1 MTDRVVLITGAAS
14 GIGAATARKI
24 AGPGV
29 SLLLHSRGNREG
41 LDSVAASAREAGAQA
56 ETILGDLVEAETPE
70 RLVAA
75 SVEKF
80 GRLDQIVANAGF
92 ADRRNLGEVG
102 IDALV
107 RAEHGMIEA
116 FFRLIT
122 AAMPHLETSSCGRVV
137 AVSSFV
143 AHVYAADGL
152 FPVTAAAKAAIE
164 ALAKTLAVQLAP
176 SGATVNCIAPGYTKK
191 DATGHSALSDDAW
204 AAAAAKS
211 PMGRIGTPEDS
222 AGLIAFLLSD
232 GASFITGQT
241 IHVDGGLPLA

>member
-1 MTDRVVLITGAAS
+1 
-14 GIGAATARKI
+14 
-24 AGPGV
+24 
-29 SLLLHSRGNREG
+29 
-41 LDSVAASAREAGAQA
+41 
-56 ETILGDLVEAETPE
+56 
-70 RLVAA
+70 
-75 SVEKF
+75 
-80 GRLDQIVANAGF
+80 
-92 ADRRNLGEVG
+92 
-102 IDALV
+102 
-107 RAEHGMIEA
+107 
-116 FFRLIT
+116 
-122 AAMPHLETSSCGRVV
+122 VV

-241 IHVDGGLPLA
+241 IHVDGGLTLA